1 MPGIRTYPLAT
12 TIGIAFVSFYLGNL
26 YGKADREVVCSGRPS
41 VVSEHNLPSVPVNHP
56 NPDGSPS
63 SVTKKVMFG
72 RGVVPHV
79 LQMAIAS
86 FPPNGSFPAHTHD
99 SMHEI
104 FIALDGKAEFF
115 LSSEHHTGSDS
126 GSRDGDKIVIQK
138 GTVRATEVLK
148 NSETSPFSGKGLREH
163 AFCQHFVMKCVNEF
177 QHHSE

>member
-1 MPGIRTYPLAT
+1 MER
-12 TIGIAFVSFYLGNL
+12 
-26 YGKADREVVCSGRPS
+26 ADREVVCSGLPS
-41 VVSEHNLPSVPVNHP
+41 VVSLHSLRSVPVNHP

-115 LSSEHHTGSDS
+115 LSPDHHTGRDS
-126 GSRDGDKIVIQK
+126 GSSDGNKIVIQK
-138 GTVRATEVLK
+138 GTVIHVPPGTRH
-148 NSETSPFSGKGLREH
+148 SGVSTADGLRLLSL
-163 AFCQHFVMKCVNEF
+163 AIQGPAQCGK
-177 QHHSE
+177 